1 MASINTIVKRKQYL
15 WLGIVVVGAASA
27 IGGALYLSDVD
38 MSGNGEAVAEQEPV
52 PDMTG
57 VVDTTFDDKVRQH
70 ATTEM
75 QVTAAQMQ
83 KQYEEIRREL
93 DVLNKQRGDDQRRI
107 EKLGQDNAAL
117 AEQVKALGANPVT
130 ATGEP
135 VPQMPASPPGPE
147 GEPQPGN
154 TPVSFPPQGS
164 VAVPPP
170 TAFYPGNGVTPP
182 PQVTYQ
188 SVPVPNRIQRKV
200 FTRAYYMKAA
210 ATQFPL
216 PEGMNLPLTLRH
228 YRVFISYCSPSKK
241 KSRADILEMEN
252 LVKIIRASFHGAK
265 ITTQTVDAQAFIEIV
280 GEMIN
285 HNPDSL
291 YPKRRQLDPY
301 SDLNYQCVEDSFDLK
316 VRADYLTLGLRENG
330 RNSTARILNFHLARN
345 PEIAFLWNM
354 ADNYSNLLNPE
365 MSISC
370 PFILTLTLVV
380 EDQVKTHSEANLKY
394 MDLEKKSKTSYAKW
408 FPSVEKEAKEWGELR
423 QRLGSGQS
431 SVVSYF
437 LNITAFC
444 KDNNETALEVE
455 QDILNSFR
463 KNGFELISPRFNH
476 MRNFLTCLPFMA
488 GKGLFKQ
495 LKEAGVVQ
503 RAESFNVANLMPLVA
518 DNPLT
523 PAGLLAPTYRNQL
536 AFIDIFFK
544 GMNNTNYNMAVCG
557 TSGAGKTGLIQP
569 LIRSVLDSG
578 GFAVVFDM
586 GDGYKSLCEN
596 MGGVYL
602 DGETLRFNPF
612 ANITDIDQSAE
623 RVRDQLSVMASPNGN
638 LDEVHEGLLL
648 QAVRASWLAK
658 KKQARIDDVVDFL
671 KNARDN
677 DQYVESPTIRSRL
690 DEMIVLLDQY
700 TANGTYGRY
709 FNSDE
714 PSLRDDAKMVVLE
727 LGGLEDRPSLL
738 VAVMFSLIIYIEN
751 RMYRTPRTLKKLN
764 VIDEGWRLLDFK
776 NRKVGEF
783 IQKGYRTCRRHTGAY
798 ITITQNIVDFDSDK
812 ASSAARAAW
821 GNSSYKIIL
830 KQSAKEFAKYNQ
842 LFPDQFQP
850 LQRDMIGKFGA
861 AKDQWFSS
869 FLLQV
874 ENHSSWHRL
883 FVDPLSRAMYSSDGP
898 DFEFVQQK
906 RREGMSIHEAV
917 WQLAWKKSGPE
928 MASLEAW
935 LEEHEKYRSV
945 A

>member
-38 MSGNGEAVAEQEPV
+38 MSGNGETVAEQEPV

-135 VPQMPASPPGPE
+135 VPQTPASPPGPE

-200 FTRAYYMKAA
+200 FTRNEGKQGPSLPYIPSGSFAKAMLIEGADANASVTGNESTMPMQLRITGLVEMPNSKTYDATGCFVGLEAWGDVSSERAIVRTRNISCLKDGKTIDMPIKGHVSFRGKNGIKGEVVMRNGKILGWAWGAGFVDGIGQGMERASQPAVGLGATAAYGAGDVLKMGIGGGASKAA
-210 ATQFPL
+210 Q
-216 PEGMNLPLTLRH
+216 TL
-228 YRVFISYCSPSKK
+228 
-241 KSRADILEMEN
+241 
-252 LVKIIRASFHGAK
+252 
-265 ITTQTVDAQAFIEIV
+265 
-280 GEMIN
+280 
-285 HNPDSL
+285 
-291 YPKRRQLDPY
+291 
-301 SDLNYQCVEDSFDLK
+301 SD
-316 VRADYLTLGLRENG
+316 
-330 RNSTARILNFHLARN
+330 
-345 PEIAFLWNM
+345 
-354 ADNYSNLLNPE
+354 
-365 MSISC
+365 
-370 PFILTLTLVV
+370 
-380 EDQVKTHSEANLKY
+380 
-394 MDLEKKSKTSYAKW
+394 
-408 FPSVEKEAKEWGELR
+408 
-423 QRLGSGQS
+423 
-431 SVVSYF
+431 
-437 LNITAFC
+437 
-444 KDNNETALEVE
+444 
-455 QDILNSFR
+455 
-463 KNGFELISPRFNH
+463 
-476 MRNFLTCLPFMA
+476 
-488 GKGLFKQ
+488 
-495 LKEAGVVQ
+495 
-503 RAESFNVANLMPLVA
+503 
-518 DNPLT
+518 
-523 PAGLLAPTYRNQL
+523 
-536 AFIDIFFK
+536 
-544 GMNNTNYNMAVCG
+544 
-557 TSGAGKTGLIQP
+557 
-569 LIRSVLDSG
+569 
-578 GFAVVFDM
+578 
-586 GDGYKSLCEN
+586 
-596 MGGVYL
+596 YL

-658 KKQARIDDVVDFL
+658 ENRARIDDVVDFL
-671 KNARDN
+671 KNASDSE
-677 DQYVESPTIRSRL
+677 QYAESPTIRSRL

-700 TANGTYGRY
+700 TANGTYGQY

-751 RMYRTPRTLKKLN
+751 RMYRTPRNLKKLN

-776 NRKVGEF
+776 NHKVGEF
-783 IQKGYRTCRRHTGAY
+783 IEKGYRTARRHTGAY

-842 LFPDQFQP
+842 LYP
-850 LQRDMIGKFGA
+850 G
-861 AKDQWFSS
+861 
-869 FLLQV
+869 
-874 ENHSSWHRL
+874 
-883 FVDPLSRAMYSSDGP
+883 
-898 DFEFVQQK
+898 
-906 RREGMSIHEAV
+906 
-917 WQLAWKKSGPE
+917 
-928 MASLEAW
+928 
-935 LEEHEKYRSV
+935 
-945 A
+945 